1 MQRSGNALELL
12 DGLGTFKFHQ
22 LVAVAGFHPADPV
35 IRHEKTHHVAV
46 TEIGHKRGTV
56 AVTVIAADVTSC
68 GKSLLLQTIRES
80 AKAHHQVFNNRSVVL
95 SQTREHGRRALNAP
109 ILSFSSGLR
118 G

>member
-12 DGLGTFKFHQ
+12 DCFSALKLHQ
-22 LVAVAGFHPADPV
+22 LVAIAGFNPADAV
-35 IRHEKTHHVAV
+35 VRHEETHHVA
-46 TEIGHKRGTV
+46 I
-56 AVTVIAADVTSC
+56 TVIAADIASC

-95 SQTREHGRRALNAP
+95 SQTREHERRALNAP
-109 ILSFSSGLR
+109 ILSFSSGLC

>member
-1 MQRSGNALELL
+1 MKGRGNALELL
-12 DGLGTFKFHQ
+12 DGLGTLEFHQ

-35 IRHEKTHHVAV
+35 IRHEKTHHVAIAK
-46 TEIGHKRGTV
+46 IGHKRGTMPITVV
-56 AVTVIAADVTSC
+56 AAHIAS
-68 GKSLLLQTIRES
+68 GSKSPLLQTIGES

-95 SQTREHGRRALNAP
+95 SQTREHERRALNAP